1 MTQNTAKL
9 YDYRSNL
16 IAHCTNTPQAIA
28 KAAMEHTEVR
38 FYIGAPQRTAM
49 RHIGAVRPHMTS
61 ANNADSGYV
70 AVAGVVPVI
79 DTFDPLDIID
89 N

>member
-1 MTQNTAKL
+1 MTLAKL

-16 IAHCTNTPQAIA
+16 IAHCHNTPEAIA

-38 FYIGAPQRTAM
+38 FCVGAPQRTAM
-49 RHIGAVRPHMTS
+49 RHISALRPHMTS

-70 AVAGVVPVI
+70 AVAGVVPAVSDFDPIDVI
-79 DTFDPLDIID
+79 DF
-89 N
+89 